1 MTRTTVNFWL
11 DTLLLLLFTVLAWV
25 AALLRFVFPPGTEA
39 GGWML
44 WGLGYD
50 DWARLQFTLTAVLL
64 AAIVLHVM
72 LHWSWVCG
80 VVASFRTNRKK
91 GKVDDGIRTLY
102 GVGLLVVLLHV
113 LGIGLT
119 AAVLTIEDPAQ
130 STTSSIP

>member
-1 MTRTTVNFWL
+1 
-11 DTLLLLLFTVLAWV
+11 
-25 AALLRFVFPPGTEA
+25 
-39 GGWML
+39 ML
-44 WGLGYD
+44 WGWGHD

-80 VVASFRTNRKK
+80 VVASLRTTRKK

-102 GVGLLVVLLHV
+102 GVGLLIVLLHV

-130 STTSSIP
+130 STPSIVPQSTAP